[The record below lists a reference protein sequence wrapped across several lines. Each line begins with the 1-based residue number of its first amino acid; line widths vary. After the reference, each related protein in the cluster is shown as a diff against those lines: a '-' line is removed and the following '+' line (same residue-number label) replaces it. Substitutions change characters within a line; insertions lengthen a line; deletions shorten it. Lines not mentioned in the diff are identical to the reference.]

1 MLRGLCHEEG
11 VMHVQTNGIRSHY
24 LLDGPADAPWV
35 TFVTGIA
42 NDVTMWEGQVK
53 ALAGGFR
60 ILRYDLR
67 GQGQSEPSAPPYSIE
82 SLGAD
87 LVALWDALGVKRTH
101 VVGLGLG
108 SCVAM
113 RVAIDHP
120 ARIDRLAP
128 TCCRAKMTPQF
139 AEMWHKLIEQVSRDG
154 VESIVEHTAQR
165 WFSEAF
171 KAAHPQV
178 LDGVRAMIRRTSR
191 DGYLGCV
198 GAFLGLDLEADLARI
213 QAPTLFLGGAED
225 RIGGPREVMEAMAAK
240 VPGARYVAVPEA
252 AHIANLQNEAGYN
265 AELRCFLR

>member
-1 MLRGLCHEEG
+1 
-11 VMHVQTNGIRSHY
+11 MHVLTNGIRTHY
-24 LLDGPADAPWV
+24 LLDGAADAPWL

-42 NDVTMWEGQVK
+42 NDVTMWDGQVK
-53 ALAGGFR
+53 ALAGRFR

-67 GQGQSEPSAPPYSIE
+67 GQGMSESSPPPYAIA

-87 LVALWDALGVKRTH
+87 LVALWDALGVQRTH
-101 VVGLGLG
+101 VVALGLG

-120 ARIDRLAP
+120 ARVDRLAP

-139 AEMWHKLIEQVSRDG
+139 AGMWHKLVEAVSRDG

-165 WFSEAF
+165 WFSDAF
-171 KAAHPQV
+171 KAANPEV
-178 LDGVRAMIRRTSR
+178 LDRVRAMIRRTSR

-198 GAFLGLDLEADLARI
+198 SAFLGLDLEAELPRI
-213 QAPTLFLGGAED
+213 QSPTLFLGGAED
-225 RIGGPREVMEAMAAK
+225 RIGGPRDVMEAMAAK

-265 AELRCFLR
+265 GELGCFLR